1 MKITIYTTPAC
12 PYCQQ
17 AMDYFRDKKLP
28 FEEIDVSRDQK
39 KAEEMVKLCMP
50 KGGHMGVPVIK
61 IDDEIIVGFDR
72 SEVEK
77 ALKEK

>member
-1 MKITIYTTPAC
+1 MKITIYTTPLC

-28 FEEIDVSRDQK
+28 FEEIDVSRDQA
-39 KAEEMVKLCMP
+39 KAEEMVKLSDQ
-50 KGGHMGVPVIK
+50 MGVPVIK

-77 ALKEK
+77 ALKEN